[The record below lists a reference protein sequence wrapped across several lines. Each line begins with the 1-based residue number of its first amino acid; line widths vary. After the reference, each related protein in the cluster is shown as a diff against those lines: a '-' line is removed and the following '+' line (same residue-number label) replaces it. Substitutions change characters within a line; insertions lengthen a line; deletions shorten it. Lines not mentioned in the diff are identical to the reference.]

1 MHMVDSN
8 IWVYYFDE
16 NLPEHSTVVK
26 YLDPLIKQG
35 NIATSTIIIM
45 EVIHYL
51 FKRLGPVVGSEKS
64 HIFQL
69 GQFETLEF
77 TSKDLDEFLD
87 KLRKVSHHGLGGRD
101 VTILVCMKKAGISKL
116 VTHDQDFK
124 KIKDLDVIDP
134 VK

>member
-1 MHMVDSN
+1 MYMVDSN

-26 YLDPLIKQG
+26 YLVPLIKQE
-35 NIATSTIIIM
+35 NIATSTIILM

-51 FKRLGPVVGSEKS
+51 FKRLGPVIGYEKS
-64 HIFQL
+64 HVFQL
-69 GQFETLEF
+69 GHFETLEF

-87 KLRKVSHHGLGGRD
+87 TFQKVSHHGIGGRD

-124 KIKDLDVIDP
+124 KIKGIEVIDP
-134 VK
+134 VE

>member
-1 MHMVDSN
+1 MYMVDSN

-16 NLPEHSTVVK
+16 NLLEHSPVVK
-26 YLDPLIKQG
+26 YLNPLIKQE
-35 NIATSTIIIM
+35 NIATSTIIMM

-51 FKRLGPVVGSEKS
+51 FKRLGPIVGSEKS

-69 GQFETLEF
+69 GHFETLEF

-87 KLRKVSHHGLGGRD
+87 MFQKVSHHGVGGRD

-124 KIKDLDVIDP
+124 KIKDIEVIDP
-134 VK
+134 LR